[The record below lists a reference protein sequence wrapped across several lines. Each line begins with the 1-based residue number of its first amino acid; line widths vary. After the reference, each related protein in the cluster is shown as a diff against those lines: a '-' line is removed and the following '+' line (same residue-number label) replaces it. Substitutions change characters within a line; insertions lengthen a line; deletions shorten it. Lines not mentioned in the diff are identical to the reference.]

1 MRRSGLMR
9 VVALLFALVQLALP
23 PFATVA
29 DAWQERASG
38 AVAVPHA
45 EGERSDS
52 CVPPHG
58 ADCVLC
64 QFLTAFAAPPR
75 VATDAPAAAPPGIA
89 PADTRVALLGALA
102 DPAARPRA
110 PPTTA

>member
-9 VVALLFALVQLALP
+9 VVALLFALLQLALP

-29 DAWQERASG
+29 DARQERASG

-52 CVPPHG
+52 CAAAHPAHC
-58 ADCVLC
+58 AIC
-64 QFLTAFAAPPR
+64 QFLTAAASPARAATAPP
-75 VATDAPAAAPPGIA
+75 AAGHGAAAPEDSWVSA
-89 PADTRVALLGALA
+89 HGAQLTA
-102 DPAARPRA
+102 GARPRA
-110 PPTTA
+110 PPTVA